1 MEPHVGIEKNFES
14 MYQIVLGMSNQFLTT
29 HLSRIV
35 RCRVLVGSQ
44 KVADGDY
51 RECRRPEI
59 GRSAKLLFRSE
70 ARKLVATMRG
80 DLRENTSCDPLRAYP
95 CSL

>member
-1 MEPHVGIEKNFES
+1 MNPHGTHVGIEKNFEP
-14 MYQIVLGMSNQFLTT
+14 MYQIVLGMSNQFLAT

-35 RCRVLVGSQ
+35 RCRALVGSQ

-51 RECRRPEI
+51 RECRRREI
-59 GRSAKLLFRSE
+59 SRSAKQLFRCE

-80 DLRENTSCDPLRAYP
+80 IFGKIRLATR
-95 CSL
+95 

>member
-1 MEPHVGIEKNFES
+1 MEPTWVLEKNSES

-59 GRSAKLLFRSE
+59 SRSAKRLFRRE
-70 ARKLVATMRG
+70 AGRLVATMRRTFG
-80 DLRENTSCDPLRAYP
+80 I
-95 CSL
+95 

>member
-1 MEPHVGIEKNFES
+1 MEPTWYRKKLRIHVPNRPRNEQPISDYALE
-14 MYQIVLGMSNQFLTT
+14 QDRL
-29 HLSRIV
+29 LSS
-35 RCRVLVGSQ
+35 LVGSQ

-59 GRSAKLLFRSE
+59 SRSAKQLFRCE

-80 DLRENTSCDPLRAYP
+80 IFGKIRLATR
-95 CSL
+95 

>member
-1 MEPHVGIEKNFES
+1 MDTPLDIEKKLPAHVPNRAGNEQPIS
-14 MYQIVLGMSNQFLTT
+14 DYALEQDRL
-29 HLSRIV
+29 LSS
-35 RCRVLVGSQ
+35 LVGSQ

-59 GRSAKLLFRSE
+59 SRSAKQLFRCE

-80 DLRENTSCDPLRAYP
+80 IFGKIRLATR
-95 CSL
+95 